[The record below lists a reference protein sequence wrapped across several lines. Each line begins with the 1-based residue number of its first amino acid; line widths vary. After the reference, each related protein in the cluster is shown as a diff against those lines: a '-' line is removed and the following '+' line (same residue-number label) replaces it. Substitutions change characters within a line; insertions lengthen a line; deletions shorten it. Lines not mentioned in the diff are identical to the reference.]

1 MIGSRRRALGAAVAL
16 VALGIWVAAAPGS
29 VPDLTQ
35 PGSNPAMKMEPDK
48 MSTDKMSTD
57 KMMP

>member
-1 MIGSRRRALGAAVAL
+1 
-16 VALGIWVAAAPGS
+16 

-57 KMMP
+57 KMSTDKMTP